1 MISRVLKR
9 VLADC
14 NLIGIFVVGGVD
26 ESQRKEL
33 NVEFCYAHSIT
44 GWSIILI
51 AA

>member
-14 NLIGIFVVGGVD
+14 NLIGIFVVGGVQD

-44 GWSIILI
+44 G
-51 AA
+51 